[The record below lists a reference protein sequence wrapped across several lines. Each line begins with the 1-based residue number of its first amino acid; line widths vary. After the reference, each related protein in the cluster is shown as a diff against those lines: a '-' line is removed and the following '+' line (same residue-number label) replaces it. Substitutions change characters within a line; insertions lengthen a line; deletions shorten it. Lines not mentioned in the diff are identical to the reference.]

1 MGWDASNGSKTF
13 GPDYFSY
20 YKSEIAELL
29 SQDEDLLPSSL
40 QDSASAKVVNGYKT
54 SEKKKCTSA
63 SSSSLFY
70 GCISP
75 EVYELKREKLKSLL
89 RRSVFS
95 LSQDVD
101 EMVDPVLK
109 LCELKSFLL
118 RFSGSLPSN
127 SATDAPETD
136 QDRPSKKLK
145 LSTFPL
151 RASESQGP
159 EDKSVREPFSNAC
172 RLECNKMDEPLQP
185 NNKNKND
192 DLSDTSVGAAKEDE
206 VDGRLVLLQSESSI
220 VEEGLKRVS
229 DDLSAVLGHME
240 QELKELLDAVM
251 SKCRLMTLAEK
262 QELQRMIKNLPPRNL
277 DSVAEIIHCQG
288 QSDAHSCNEMHIDL
302 EKEDNVKLWHL
313 YFYAKAVENAT
324 KLRSAS

>member
-101 EMVDPVLK
+101 EGVFQVTQLLMHLKLIKIVLVRSSNCPLF
-109 LCELKSFLL
+109 LCELLKVK
-118 RFSGSLPSN
+118 
-127 SATDAPETD
+127 APRTNLFE
-136 QDRPSKKLK
+136 
-145 LSTFPL
+145 
-151 RASESQGP
+151 
-159 EDKSVREPFSNAC
+159 SNAC

-251 SKCRLMTLAEK
+251 SKCRLMTLTEK